1 MSYILDTN
9 VVSETR
15 KRRASPFVLEFLK
28 SINGEL
34 TYISVLTLGE
44 LRRGVVGAEVASP
57 EMAAEF
63 LQWLLDIEQ
72 DFADTT
78 CEITAEIAYR
88 WGEITVGR
96 TRPAIDSLIAATA
109 LVNDFT
115 VVTRNVR
122 DYRELGL
129 RVINPWTA

>member
-15 KRRASPFVLEFLK
+15 KRRASPPVVEFLK
-28 SINGEL
+28 SIRGEQ

-44 LRRGVVGAEVASP
+44 LRRGVVGAQASNP
-57 EMAAEF
+57 EMVAEF
-63 LQWLLDIEQ
+63 LLWLLDIERN
-72 DFADTT
+72 FADTT

-129 RVINPWTA
+129 RVINPWSD